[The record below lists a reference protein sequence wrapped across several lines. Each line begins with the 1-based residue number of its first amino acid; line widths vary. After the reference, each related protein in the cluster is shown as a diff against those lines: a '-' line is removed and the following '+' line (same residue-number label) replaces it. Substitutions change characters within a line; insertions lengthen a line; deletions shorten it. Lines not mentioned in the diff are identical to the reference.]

1 VKTGSLNDVR
11 TVAGYV
17 LDRNGHRHV
26 VVFFVNHPTAHLS
39 QPAQDALLKWV
50 HDVAR

>member
-1 VKTGSLNDVR
+1 
-11 TVAGYV
+11 
-17 LDRNGHRHV
+17 
-26 VVFFVNHPTAHLS
+26 VFFVNHPSAHLS